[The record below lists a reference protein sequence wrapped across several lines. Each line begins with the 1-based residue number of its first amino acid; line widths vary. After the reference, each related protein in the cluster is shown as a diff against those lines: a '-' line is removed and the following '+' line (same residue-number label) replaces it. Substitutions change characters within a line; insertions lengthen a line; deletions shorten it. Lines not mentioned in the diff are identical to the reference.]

1 MSSPKEISK
10 RVAASK
16 RRSRG
21 VSDVYPPTTSDNAVL
36 LLRRLW
42 APVLGVGVEESWREE
57 EERKERLRE
66 REKDRKAVGTVGGKW
81 LAGGGGGWEGR
92 EGEAYGRENKVNGR
106 ERETVTGDGLEL
118 SKQL

>member
-66 REKDRKAVGTVGGKW
+66 RERKTERLWAPWEVSGWPEVVAGKGGKEKRM
-81 LAGGGGGWEGR
+81 GGKTR
-92 EGEAYGRENKVNGR
+92 
-106 ERETVTGDGLEL
+106 
-118 SKQL
+118 